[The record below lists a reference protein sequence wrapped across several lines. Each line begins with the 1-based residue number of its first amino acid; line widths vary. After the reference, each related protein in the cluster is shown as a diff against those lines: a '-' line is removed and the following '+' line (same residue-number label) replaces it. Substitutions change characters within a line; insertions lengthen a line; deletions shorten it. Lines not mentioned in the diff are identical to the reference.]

1 MGRFLIGNDPNS
13 ADPVSLSD
21 LATRIEAAEGA
32 SLIQTIDNP
41 GAPQVLV
48 VDIPDEDAT
57 ELQNEFA
64 GRLTIE
70 EDAPLA

>member
-1 MGRFLIGNDPNS
+1 LIGNDPSS

-21 LATRIEAAEGA
+21 LANRIDAAEG
-32 SLIQTIDNP
+32 SSVVQTIDTP
-41 GAPQVLV
+41 GSPPVLV
-48 VDIPDEDAT
+48 VDLPDADAA

-70 EDAPLA
+70 EDATLGF

>member
-1 MGRFLIGNDPNS
+1 MIGNDPTS

-21 LATRIEAAEGA
+21 LATRIDAAEG
-32 SLIQTIDNP
+32 SSVVQTIDNP
-41 GAPQVLV
+41 GSPPVLV
-48 VDIPDEDAT
+48 VDIPDADAT

-70 EDAPLA
+70 EDASLGF